1 MTDPTTTGPDVV
13 ASDATTTAPATATA
27 PGVSGPGLPAPAAT
41 IQTLDTPDG
50 PFTVLEDAEG
60 HVLASGWTDDSARL
74 LARLADRHRPR
85 RLTDGRV
92 RAAEAVEAF
101 YAGEVEA
108 AMRVPVRQHGTELF
122 TEGWRQL
129 RAIPAGTVLT
139 YTELAA
145 AMGRP
150 EAVRAAASVCAR
162 NAPALFVPCHR
173 VLRSDGT
180 LGGFAWGLDVKRS
193 LLERESVGVTALV

>member
-1 MTDPTTTGPDVV
+1 MTD
-13 ASDATTTAPATATA
+13 
-27 PGVSGPGLPAPAAT
+27 AT

-60 HVLASGWTDDSARL
+60 RVLASGWTDSVERI
-74 LARLADRHRPR
+74 LARLADRHRPDR
-85 RLTDGRV
+85 VLDGV
-92 RAAEAVEAF
+92 VASADAVDAF
-101 YAGEVEA
+101 YSGEVEH
-108 AMRVPVRQHGTELF
+108 AMQVPVHQFGTELF

-129 RAIPAGTVLT
+129 RRIPAGGTLT
-139 YTELAA
+139 YTGFAA

-150 EAVRAAASVCAR
+150 DAVRAAASVCAR

-193 LLERESVGVTALV
+193 LLERESVGTTALV